1 MSRFRRGVGLVLSV
15 TGISLVM
22 MSSGLRGVSVQ
33 SPASSGAVDFQR
45 DVRPISPW

>member
-22 MSSGLRGVSVQ
+22 MSSGLRGMSAQ
-33 SPASSGAVDFQR
+33 SPASSDAVDFQR